1 MKPEYRKYL
10 YQQELMALRK
20 NIVEQERAERVF
32 QFIQDNPALVT
43 STIYDWYSVSNLNY
57 DEYHRQNLIF
67 NESLIVEMEGIMQEY
82 KARQV
87 GLSIPIDELDS
98 EYEI

>member
-10 YQQELMALRK
+10 YQEELRSLRK
-20 NIVEQERAERVF
+20 NIAERELAEKVF
-32 QFIQDNPALVT
+32 QFIQDHPALIT
-43 STIYDWYSVSNLNY
+43 STIYDWYSTSNLNY

-87 GLSIPIDELDS
+87 GLSIPTDELDS
-98 EYEI
+98 EYEL